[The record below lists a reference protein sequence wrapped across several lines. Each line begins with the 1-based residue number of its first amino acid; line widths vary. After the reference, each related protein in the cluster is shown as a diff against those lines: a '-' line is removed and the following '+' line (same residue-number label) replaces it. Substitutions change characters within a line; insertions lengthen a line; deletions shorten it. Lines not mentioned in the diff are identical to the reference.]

1 MKHLQKAFGV
11 VPILVLLAVV
21 SPARAQMAVV
31 DVGAITRLIQ
41 QIEQMREQLMTARS
55 HLDQARQEFES
66 MTGRRGMEQLLS
78 GTVRNYLP
86 PDWQALERAL
96 RGMEG
101 NYSALSSQLATMIDA
116 NAVLTPVQLARIS
129 DQEREQLEAARRSVA
144 LLQATSRQALDA
156 TSERFAALQ
165 QLINAIPAA
174 EDQKAVLDLQARI
187 SAEQAMLLNEQTKLM
202 VLYQAAQAEEAARRQ
217 RASELAISNIGSLRR
232 LPAIGLNE

>member
-1 MKHLQKAFGV
+1 MKRLQKAFGTFS
-11 VPILVLLAVV
+11 ILVLLAVAL
-21 SPARAQMAVV
+21 PAQAQMAVV

-55 HLDQARQEFES
+55 HLDQARQEYES

-144 LLQATSRQALDA
+144 LLQVTSRQALDA

-187 SAEQAMLLNEQTKLM
+187 SAEQAMLQNEQTKLM

-232 LPAIGLNE
+232 LPPIGLNE

>member
-11 VPILVLLAVV
+11 VSILVLLAVV

-101 NYSALSSQLATMIDA
+101 NYSALSGQLAAMIDA

-156 TSERFAALQ
+156 TSGRFAALQ

-187 SAEQAMLLNEQTKLM
+187 SAEQAMLQNEQTKLM
-202 VLYQAAQAEEAARRQ
+202 VLHQAAQAEEAARRQ